1 MTSKINQRAKR
12 KNEFSD
18 KKIEPNMKALKK
30 EDIIAQFTAL
40 QAKYNILEVKVLDL
54 EKKNKSL
61 EEEKRTHKEVI
72 DLLEE
77 TVKVL
82 EEKANQ
88 NKIDK
93 KTAEIQT
100 DISNLEGTS
109 TQVYHCGDCDYAAD
123 CIHDFNDHTHSP
135 DGLDILCTSLVNC
148 KFCDESF
155 ETLQEV
161 MKHNKT
167 LHTSSVQHCEQF
179 LKNICFYGDKCWFIH
194 NESFRKSE
202 PSFKCNFCPEKFKT
216 ENNFREHMKS
226 LHIQFVANCKH
237 EVECRFGPKKCWFI
251 HKEDIEIAYQNAK
264 SENANT

>member
-1 MTSKINQRAKR
+1 MTSKVNQRAKR

-18 KKIEPNMKALKK
+18 KKNEPNLKALKK

-40 QAKYNILEVKVLDL
+40 QAKNSILELKVLDL
-54 EKKNKSL
+54 EKKNVSL
-61 EEEKRTHKEVI
+61 EEEKRAHKEAI

-82 EEKANQ
+82 EEKTNK
-88 NKIDK
+88 NKIDQ
-93 KTAEIQT
+93 KTTEIQT

-109 TQVYHCGDCDYAAD
+109 TQEYLCGDCDYAAD

-135 DGLDILCTSLVNC
+135 EGLENLCTSLFTC

-161 MKHNKT
+161 MTHNKT
-167 LHTSSVQHCEQF
+167 DHTSSVQHCEKF
-179 LKNICFYGDKCWFIH
+179 LKNICFYGDRCWFIH

-202 PSFKCNFCPEKFKT
+202 PIFKCNFCQKKFKT
-216 ENNFREHMKS
+216 EKTLKEHMKS
-226 LHIQFVANCKH
+226 HHIQFVANCKN

-264 SENANT
+264 REC